1 MEYFIKRDNGEVQ
14 TELILEMYVYDLML
28 TKKSPAQSG
37 ALGLQGG
44 ILKGL
49 SH

>member
-14 TELILEMYVYDLML
+14 TELILEIMYDLML